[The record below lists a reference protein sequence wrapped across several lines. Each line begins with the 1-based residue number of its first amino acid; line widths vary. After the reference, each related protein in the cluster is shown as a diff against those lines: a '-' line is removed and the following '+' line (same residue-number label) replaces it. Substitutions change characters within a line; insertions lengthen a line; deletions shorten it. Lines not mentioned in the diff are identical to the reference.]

1 MASPPAMGS
10 SHSTGGILCGR
21 AYGNNLNHADF
32 PKITD
37 IPPPVNQ
44 QVMFK
49 IFAYLIYHDPV
60 TVDVVPDPSLHHNV
74 SFTLST
80 IPPLDCALVLNKI
93 AAHLDSVTCKL

>member
-1 MASPPAMGS
+1 MESPPAMGS
-10 SHSTGGILCGR
+10 SCSTGGILRGR

-37 IPPPVNQ
+37 IPPAVNQ

-49 IFAYLIYHDPV
+49 IFAYLIYRDPV
-60 TVDVVPDPSLHHNV
+60 TVDVVPDPSLRHNV
-74 SFTLST
+74 SFIVTT

-93 AAHLDSVTCKL
+93 ADRLDSVTCKL